1 MISRRTIISGSDGP
15 IFATFSLNES
25 ILDADDRTRLLF
37 LISQGTLPWQPNLC
51 KNDKL
56 PLFVALAY
64 QNRMGYHYL
73 NVPINRANDTSISC
87 KKIHELW
94 SSNSRVKRVHLWTGG
109 TTRQNNWRNHSNI
122 SGFTGLIFAIFSPY
136 ESALSTDDRSVP
148 YFPLC
153 QGTLPW

>member
-1 MISRRTIISGSDGP
+1 MIVRRTIISGSDGP

-73 NVPINRANDTSISC
+73 NVPINRANDASISC
-87 KKIHELW
+87 KKFMNFGRVTPELREFICE
-94 SSNSRVKRVHLWTGG
+94 RVVPLGKIAGVFIR
-109 TTRQNNWRNHSNI
+109 I
-122 SGFTGLIFAIFSPY
+122 SQDL
-136 ESALSTDDRSVP
+136 LD
-148 YFPLC
+148 
-153 QGTLPW
+153 